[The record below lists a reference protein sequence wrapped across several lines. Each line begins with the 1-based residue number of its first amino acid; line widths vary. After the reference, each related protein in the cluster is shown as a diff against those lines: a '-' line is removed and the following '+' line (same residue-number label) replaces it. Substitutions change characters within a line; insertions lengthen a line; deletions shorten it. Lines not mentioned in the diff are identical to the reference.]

1 MMKNAV
7 ITGAT
12 QGIGKAIAEKLL
24 SEGLNLAFCA
34 RNETDVASCIQQWQ
48 AQFPHQK
55 VAGFIVDLSKKESV
69 IQFAKDALQTLGN
82 REVLINNAGIYM
94 PGSIADE
101 EDGNLE
107 QLLQVN
113 LLSAYHLTRSLL
125 PHLHTHAKAH
135 IFNMC
140 SVASLKAY
148 PHGGSYSISKYALLG
163 FSDNLREELKESAI
177 RVTAIEPGA
186 TYSRSWE
193 GAAIDT
199 NRIMEANDIAIM
211 LWAAMQVSKQA
222 NVEHIVIRPIKGDL

>member
-1 MMKNAV
+1 
-7 ITGAT
+7 
-12 QGIGKAIAEKLL
+12 
-24 SEGLNLAFCA
+24 
-34 RNETDVASCIQQWQ
+34 
-48 AQFPHQK
+48 
-55 VAGFIVDLSKKESV
+55 
-69 IQFAKDALQTLGN
+69 
-82 REVLINNAGIYM
+82 
-94 PGSIADE
+94 
-101 EDGNLE
+101 
-107 QLLQVN
+107 
-113 LLSAYHLTRSLL
+113 
-125 PHLHTHAKAH
+125 
-135 IFNMC
+135 MC

-163 FSDNLREELKESAI
+163 FSDNLREELKESTI

>member
-1 MMKNAV
+1 MKNAV

-34 RNETDVASCIQQWQ
+34 RNEGDVKKCMQQWQ
-48 AQFPHQK
+48 AQFPHQIIT
-55 VAGFIVDLSKKESV
+55 GFIVDLSKKEAV
-69 IQFAKDALQTLGN
+69 IQFAKDALQALGN
-82 REVLINNAGIYM
+82 IEILINNAGIYL
-94 PGSIADE
+94 PGSIATE
-101 EDGNLE
+101 EEGNLE

-163 FSDNLREELKESAI
+163 FSDNLREELKESTI

-193 GAAIDT
+193 GADIAAS
-199 NRIMEANDIAIM
+199 RIMEANDIAIM
-211 LWAAMQVSKQA
+211 LWAALQVSHQA
-222 NVEHIVIRPIKGDL
+222 NVEHIVLRPLKGDL